1 MERVKAEINLSKE
14 EMMLFDLIKAHKV
27 AQGSFLQNYYGE
39 TLIMKNEWDFDF
51 SKSENYGIII

>member
-39 TLIMKNEWDFDF
+39 KLIMKNEWDFDF